1 MTGLDIPAWLAFG
14 LLFAVGVVS
23 AAINVIAGG
32 GSFLALPAMIL
43 LGLPPT
49 VANGTN
55 RVAILAQ
62 NVAAVWGFQRH
73 RVIPWGGLAWGVLP
87 AAAGAILGTWV
98 AIRIGD
104 EAFRRVLAVIML
116 AVALL
121 SLWNPPASVE
131 TGGNSRTGASSG
143 EGSGHDRLRGAGLFL
158 AFLACGFYGGF
169 VQAGVGFLLLAATT
183 QAGLDL
189 VRGNALKVLIVLA
202 FTPLSL
208 ALFAAGGKVAWG
220 MGTALAA
227 GSVLGALV
235 GVRLTV
241 LKGHAWIRRVV
252 SVLVIAFALLLWL
265 GP

>member
-1 MTGLDIPAWLAFG
+1 MRAVTGLDVPAWLAFAA
-14 LLFAVGVVS
+14 LFLIGVVS

-32 GSFLALPAMIL
+32 GSFLALPAMIF

-62 NVAAVWGFQRH
+62 SVAAVWGFERH
-73 RVIPWGGLAWGVLP
+73 RLIPWRGLAWTAVP
-87 AAAGAILGTWV
+87 AVAGAVLGTWA

-104 EAFRRVLAVIML
+104 AEFRRVLAVIMI
-116 AVALL
+116 AIALW
-121 SLWNPPASVE
+121 SLWNPPASSTRVPATAAKSGRGR
-131 TGGNSRTGASSG
+131 TGGF
-143 EGSGHDRLRGAGLFL
+143 GLFL

-169 VQAGVGFLLLAATT
+169 VQAGVGFLILAATT

-189 VRGNALKVLIVLA
+189 VRGNALKVLIVLL

-208 ALFAAGGKVAWG
+208 LLFAAGGKVDWG
-220 MGTALAA
+220 LGAALAA
-227 GSVLGALV
+227 GSVVGALA

-241 LKGHAWIRRVV
+241 LKGHIWIRRVV
-252 SVLVIAFALLLWL
+252 SAAVIAFALLLWL
-265 GP
+265 GL